1 MATITGVRVEDVRF
15 PTSATADGSDA
26 MNKDADYSAAY
37 VVLETDAPDPA
48 GSDPTR
54 PGGSGRTLG
63 GYGLTFTIGR
73 GNDIVA
79 EAARQQAALL
89 VGRDVDELAAD
100 MGAVYRDLTADS
112 QLRWLGPEKGV
123 VHLSLA
129 AVLNAVWDLVA
140 RRAGKP
146 LWRLLVDLTPE
157 QLVDVADL
165 RYLSDALTR
174 DEALEILE
182 AREPGRQERLAHLE
196 RTGYPVY
203 TTSAGWLGYS
213 DDKLRRLCQEAVDA
227 GYQHVKLKVG
237 ANLAEDVRRL
247 TIAREVLGPDRNLMI
262 DANQVWDVPQA
273 IEWMRELARFDPL
286 WIEEPTSPDD
296 ILGHA
301 AVRRAVAPVGVA
313 TGEHCHNRVM
323 FKQLFQAEAIDY
335 CQLDT
340 GRLASIN
347 EIVAVLL
354 LAAKF
359 GVPVCPH
366 AGGVGLCE
374 MVQHVSVLDYVA
386 IGGDLTGRVTE
397 YVDHLHE
404 HFTDPCVVE
413 DRGAGTAYVLPSLP
427 GYSTQ
432 MYEESLDRFRFPGGT
447 YWATPG
453 PETSVSGVP
462 VRDTSQHVPH

>member
-1 MATITGVRVEDVRF
+1 MPTITGVEITDVRF
-15 PTSATADGSDA
+15 PTSVTADGSDA
-26 MNKDADYSAAY
+26 MNADADYSAVY
-37 VVLETDAPDPA
+37 VVLHTDGTDPGPDGSSVPLA
-48 GSDPTR
+48 GH
-54 PGGSGRTLG
+54 
-63 GYGLTFTIGR
+63 GLTFTIGR
-73 GNDIVA
+73 GTDVVA
-79 EAARQQAALL
+79 LAARHQAELL
-89 VGRDVDELAAD
+89 VGRDVDEVVGD
-100 MGAVYRDLTADS
+100 MGATYRALTADS

-129 AVLNAVWDLVA
+129 AVLNAAWDLVA

-146 LWRLLVDLTPE
+146 LWRLLVDMTPE

-174 DEALEILE
+174 DEALAILK

-237 ANLAEDVRRL
+237 ADLAEDVRRL

-301 AVRRAVAPVGVA
+301 AVRRAVAPIGVA

-340 GRLASIN
+340 GRLASVH

-404 HFTDPCVVE
+404 HFTDPCVVA
-413 DRGAGTAYVLPSLP
+413 DRGAGTAYVLPSRP

-432 MYEESLDRFRFPGGT
+432 MYEESLDRFRFPHGT
-447 YWATPG
+447 YWVG
-453 PETSVSGVP
+453 
-462 VRDTSQHVPH
+462 DTSGHVPH

>member
-1 MATITGVRVEDVRF
+1 
-15 PTSATADGSDA
+15 

-37 VVLETDAPDPA
+37 VVLETDATGPTGDP
-48 GSDPTR
+48 
-54 PGGSGRTLG
+54 LG

-79 EAARQQAALL
+79 EAARQQAAAL

-112 QLRWLGPEKGV
+112 QMRWLGPEKGV

-129 AVLNAVWDLVA
+129 AVLNAAWDLVA

-146 LWRLLVDLTPE
+146 LWRLLVDMTPE
-157 QLVDVADL
+157 ELVGIADL

-174 DEALEILE
+174 EEALAILR
-182 AREPGRQERLAHLE
+182 AREGTKQERLAHLE
-196 RTGYPVY
+196 QTGYPVY

-237 ANLAEDVRRL
+237 ASLDEDVRRL
-247 TIAREVLGPDRNLMI
+247 SIAREVLGPDRALMI

-273 IEWMRELARFDPL
+273 IEWMRELAKFDPL

-301 AVRRAVAPVGVA
+301 AVRRAVAPIGVA

-323 FKQLFQAEAIDY
+323 FKQLFQAEAIDF

-386 IGGDLTGRVTE
+386 VAGDLTGRVTE

-404 HFTDPCVVE
+404 HFVDACVI
-413 DRGAGTAYVLPSLP
+413 RNGAYVLPTAP
-427 GYSTQ
+427 GYSAE
-432 MYEESLDRFRFPGGT
+432 MHRMSLQTYQFPDGT
-447 YWATPG
+447 YWASRA
-453 PETSVSGVP
+453 E
-462 VRDTSQHVPH
+462 RDPLP